1 MTLVTLVPS
10 HGNVGPTKFV
20 QRVILSCASELAT
33 YVFKS
38 LLLEPKGHDLG
49 HFGKKPWECGP
60 YQVCSKSNPK
70 LTLT

>member
-49 HFGKKPWECGP
+49 HFG
-60 YQVCSKSNPK
+60 
-70 LTLT
+70 T